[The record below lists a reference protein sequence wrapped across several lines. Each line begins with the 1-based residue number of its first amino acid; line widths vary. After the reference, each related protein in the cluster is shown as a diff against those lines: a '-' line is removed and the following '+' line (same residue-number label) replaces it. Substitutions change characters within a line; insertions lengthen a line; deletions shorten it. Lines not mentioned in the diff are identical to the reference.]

1 MARAISTTEAAR
13 NLGDFLAGI
22 KHTGETF
29 ILHKNEKPV
38 AVLGPA
44 PGTPTI
50 TFRQFYELWRKLPD
64 DPEFA
69 DDLKAVNKADRP
81 PKDPWG

>member
-13 NLGDFLAGI
+13 NLGDFLARI

-38 AVLGPA
+38 AALGPA

-50 TFRQFYELWRKLPD
+50 APMFR
-64 DPEFA
+64 
-69 DDLKAVNKADRP
+69 
-81 PKDPWG
+81 

>member
-1 MARAISTTEAAR
+1 MTRVISTTEAPR
-13 NLGDFLAGI
+13 NPADFLASI
-22 KHTGETF
+22 EHTRETF

-38 AVLGPA
+38 AALGPA
-44 PGTPTI
+44 PGTPMI

-69 DDLKAVNKADRP
+69 DDLEAVNRADRP
-81 PKDPWG
+81 PKNPWA